1 MARAGRS
8 PAGVGG
14 GRRRGDAASQRRGG
28 GWGASAPAAATPR
41 RAARPRRPAGQRG
54 QSGGEGGGG
63 GGEKVGGTRAA
74 ACAVV
79 AGAAGGARGPAAK
92 ANRRASAGGP
102 PQALCIYPRPRNN
115 LNKCPCEPIRKYLR
129 GRCHK
134 IKSQTSRPVFSSRMN
149 ALLGTVHICVRGW
162 NWSGKGVWNSRVP
175 TRTVAA
181 YRFVRRFGEATRKK
195 KRPPLAAADGARP
208 RTVAREPT
216 SPPPPQTATLASV
229 SRTLRGGGRKVG
241 LQRENA
247 PPPRLPPRRASLP
260 RLPPPIPHCFTT
272 WVRSLWKMTRPR
284 HHPFAQQRPCRASSG
299 GGARPPPRQTQGV
312 STPADAPAAA
322 RARRVGNQW
331 RATLWP
337 GMPPRVAG
345 PWSRSVWTIRLARR
359 PGAPA
364 QRTHPSSGGVA
375 ERNLSPDSRR
385 QPRLAAATVSVYWT
399 RPGSQREC
407 QQRQKRERI
416 VYGEVAVGTEQ
427 QHPRVVARVWH
438 ARVGFV

>member
-1 MARAGRS
+1 MTARARGAADPTRADARVPKNEAGLVTPQTSAYAELPPMRVPEGSGGARFPHLGDSLTAFRAGRS
-8 PAGVGG
+8 
-14 GRRRGDAASQRRGG
+14 RR
-28 GWGASAPAAATPR
+28 ATPSQPPMR
-41 RAARPRRPAGQRG
+41 CARDDPH
-54 QSGGEGGGG
+54 
-63 GGEKVGGTRAA
+63 
-74 ACAVV
+74 
-79 AGAAGGARGPAAK
+79 RGPIAAFI
-92 ANRRASAGGP
+92 RCTMPIVGP
-102 PQALCIYPRPRNN
+102 RW
-115 LNKCPCEPIRKYLR
+115 
-129 GRCHK
+129 GR
-134 IKSQTSRPVFSSRMN
+134 V
-149 ALLGTVHICVRGW
+149 G
-162 NWSGKGVWNSRVP
+162 NSMGNTHYV
-175 TRTVAA
+175 T
-181 YRFVRRFGEATRKK
+181 
-195 KRPPLAAADGARP
+195 
-208 RTVAREPT
+208 
-216 SPPPPQTATLASV
+216 
-229 SRTLRGGGRKVG
+229 
-241 LQRENA
+241 
-247 PPPRLPPRRASLP
+247 
-260 RLPPPIPHCFTT
+260 IPHCFTT